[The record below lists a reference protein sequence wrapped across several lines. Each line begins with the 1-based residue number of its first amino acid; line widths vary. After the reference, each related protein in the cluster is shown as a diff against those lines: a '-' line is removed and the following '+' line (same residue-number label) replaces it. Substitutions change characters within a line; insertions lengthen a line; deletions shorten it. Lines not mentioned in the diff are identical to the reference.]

1 MNNNILIYFEV
12 KSESIPKII
21 AHYLLN
27 VSEWDFIK
35 TKLKREFEFI
45 LDDSDLYGDK
55 IIINQDNLSI
65 TEITNTKFID
75 AFRILHKNYFYTYD
89 LLSFF
94 RRELDKP
101 VEKKENGIF
110 EMDDEDSDI
119 GFYLKT
125 KKSTPEF
132 SNLCDEKVKQFV
144 METKKTVKLFKNP
157 NGNN

>member
-12 KSESIPKII
+12 RLESIPKIV
-21 AHYLLN
+21 AHYLLH
-27 VSEWDFIK
+27 VSEWDAIK
-35 TKLKREFEFI
+35 TKFKREFQFV
-45 LDDSDLYGDK
+45 LDDSDFYGER
-55 IIINQDNLSI
+55 IIINPDNLSI

-75 AFRILHKNYFYTYD
+75 AFKVLHKSYFYTYD

-101 VEKKENGIF
+101 IEKNESGIF

-119 GFYLKT
+119 GFYLLT

-132 SNLCDEKVKQFV
+132 SNVCDEKVKQFV
-144 METKKTVKLFKNP
+144 LETKKTVKLFKNP
-157 NGNN
+157 NGDN